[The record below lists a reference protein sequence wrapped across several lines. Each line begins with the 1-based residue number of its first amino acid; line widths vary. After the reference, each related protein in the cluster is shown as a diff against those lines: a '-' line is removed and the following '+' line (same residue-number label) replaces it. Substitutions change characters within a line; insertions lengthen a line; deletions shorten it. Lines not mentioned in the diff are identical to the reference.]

1 VPADPPTTP
10 VLSGTNS
17 CASSCISFS
26 SRANSDFH
34 TQPRY
39 NSIFEVFVSRPAEE
53 LLEFDRL
60 KEIVSG
66 STTCVPGRRAI
77 LALAPREDVPAIDAE
92 FVLIR
97 EAVAYLRPGADLG
110 FGSLA
115 DPHVWLARLAIP
127 ASVLSSAELLDV
139 GSLMETVNGVRQ
151 TFKGEAAK
159 YPRLT
164 ERAASFADFRHLL
177 TAIRRAILPNGEISD
192 DASPQLRRI
201 RSSFAQARDKIKKSL
216 ESILRARGEPTGE
229 DYITLRNERF
239 VIPVRAG
246 DRRAVPG
253 VVHAASATGQTVF
266 VEPLEAIDL
275 NNRLVQLSE
284 EEMAEI
290 ARILAELTE
299 QVRSDRGPLEAA
311 AAGIAHLDS
320 IFARARFAREFD
332 CVMPEFSSGNSLRLE
347 AARNP
352 VLEFT
357 LRPQGRKALP
367 MTLAMG
373 GSETVLV
380 ISGPNTGG
388 KTVAL
393 KNIGLAALASQSAIP
408 VAAERAEL
416 PVFDRVLADIGDE
429 QSIAADLS
437 TFSAHMLNLKSMLE
451 TATARSLILVD
462 EMGTGTAPEE
472 GAALAVALLEE
483 FRGLRALTI
492 ATTHHDRLK
501 AYASTTPGIVNAAME
516 FDEENLRPTYRLLVG
531 VPGTSSGLEIAR
543 RLGLPSRVVDHA
555 RASLSPESREAR
567 DLIAYLHRSRDE
579 MDEIKHQA
587 REELVQLESER
598 RSLQTEWVERQ
609 KRRIAELEKS
619 FEATRKKLEGEVAR
633 LTADIQDRTLR
644 AQIEKQS
651 GRRLGKIA
659 GDARA
664 EADAAV
670 VETLAASQ
678 PDLGVNAAR
687 AAQPV
692 APAELSEGQRV
703 VVKGFKQPLVFRRH
717 DGRSAEVEAGPMR
730 MKVPLADIVG
740 IENDAKPARTADA
753 RTGTRPRGVTVHSQP
768 SDEPAAEE
776 INVIGTT
783 VEEAT
788 RRVDKFIDQAALA
801 GMPVVRIIHGHGTG
815 ALRRGLAE
823 FLGSHPLV
831 ESIAHEKPDR
841 GGEAITV
848 VELKN

>member
-1 VPADPPTTP
+1 M
-10 VLSGTNS
+10 
-17 CASSCISFS
+17 
-26 SRANSDFH
+26 SRH
-34 TQPRY
+34 
-39 NSIFEVFVSRPAEE
+39 AEQ

-60 KEIVSG
+60 KEIVG
-66 STTCVPGRRAI
+66 GFATCAPGRRAI
-77 LALAPREDVPAIDAE
+77 LSLTPQQDADALDAE
-92 FVLIR
+92 FALIR
-97 EAVAYLRPGADLG
+97 EAVAYLRPGAELG

-115 DPHVWLARLAIP
+115 DPEQWLARLAVP

-139 GSLMETVNGVRQ
+139 ASLLETVNGVRLA
-151 TFKGEAAK
+151 FKGDAAK
-159 YPRLT
+159 YPLLA
-164 ERAASFADFRHLL
+164 ERSSSLADFRHLL

-192 DASPQLRRI
+192 DASPQLKRI
-201 RSSFAQARDKIKKSL
+201 RSGIAQTRGKIHKSL
-216 ESILRARGEPTGE
+216 ESILRSRGEPAGE

-239 VIPVRAG
+239 VIPVRTA

-320 IFARARFAREFD
+320 IFARARFARDFD
-332 CVMPEFSSGNSLRLE
+332 CVMPEFSAGNLLRLE

-352 VLEFT
+352 VLEYT
-357 LRPQGRKALP
+357 LRPQGRKAVPL
-367 MTLAMG
+367 TLALG
-373 GSETVLV
+373 GSELEDSGPTGTVMV

-393 KNIGLAALASQSAIP
+393 KNVGLAALAAQSAIP
-408 VAAERAEL
+408 VAAGHAEL
-416 PVFDRVLADIGDE
+416 PVFDHVLADIGDE

-451 TATARSLILVD
+451 TATGRSLVLVD

-483 FRGLRALTI
+483 FRVLRALTI

-543 RLGLPSRVVDHA
+543 RLGLPPGVVDRA

-567 DLIAYLHRSRDE
+567 GLIAYLHRSRDE
-579 MDEIKHQA
+579 MDEIKRQA
-587 REELVQLESER
+587 REELAQLESER
-598 RSLQTEWVERQ
+598 RSLQTEWIDRQ
-609 KRRIAELEKS
+609 KNRIAELEKS
-619 FEATRKKLEGEVAR
+619 FRATQKKLEGQVAR
-633 LTADIQDRTLR
+633 LTADIHDRALR
-644 AQIEKQS
+644 AQFEKQS
-651 GRRLGKIA
+651 GRRLGKFA
-659 GDARA
+659 ADARA

-678 PDLGVNAAR
+678 ADLGVRAVR
-687 AAQPV
+687 AASPV
-692 APAELSEGQRV
+692 APTALSAGQRV

-717 DGRSAEVEAGPMR
+717 DGRSAEVEAGLMR
-730 MKVPLADIVG
+730 MKVPLTDIVG
-740 IENDAKPARTADA
+740 IESDAKPANHASPIGA
-753 RTGTRPRGVTVHSQP
+753 RPRGVTVHSQP
-768 SDEPAAEE
+768 SDEPASEE

-788 RRVDKFIDQAALA
+788 RRVDKFIDEAALA
-801 GMPVVRIIHGHGTG
+801 GKPAVRIIHGHGTG

-823 FLGSHPLV
+823 FLNAHPLV
-831 ESIAHEKPDR
+831 EKIAHEKPDR

-848 VELKN
+848 VELKS